1 MTALSASSGHGAV
14 AINYSHSSHSFAHAE
29 LFRPTRS
36 VSIRP
41 QASEFRYRRS
51 RCTPRCDPDS
61 PACGCL
67 ADSMS
72 QPCLSTDHRSPPS
85 LRPGRLGM

>member
-14 AINYSHSSHSFAHAE
+14 AINYSDSNHSLLMQSS
-29 LFRPTRS
+29 LGTPS

-72 QPCLSTDHRSPPS
+72 QPCLSTDHRSTPS